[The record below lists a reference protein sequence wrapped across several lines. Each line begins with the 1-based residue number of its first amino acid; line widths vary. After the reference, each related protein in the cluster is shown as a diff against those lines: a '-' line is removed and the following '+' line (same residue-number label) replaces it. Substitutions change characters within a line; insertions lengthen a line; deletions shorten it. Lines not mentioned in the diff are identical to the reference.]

1 MALLNVSVTAS
12 GASVTVAPSSG
23 DDPTRTSWAA
33 AGDAPGPPMASPAS
47 IAAATAV
54 ANLRTSPPDRRC
66 PETEAGCADHDAADA
81 DAASEIVRRA
91 DVAGRGLVIVAMP
104 TAGAGCLVCLDDGQ
118 RRCRPRGLVVGG
130 LHVPPDD
137 LAVVVGLDGRE
148 QVRAGLGQRPDG
160 DGELVELLRPDADAV
175 VGGPRHRRDGLLERV
190 VTNLDRFGK
199 LFGGEFGRPAGMRLD
214 ANGRERRVRGEVQA
228 YGGGPGGVGF
238 VRYPDGDLGPR
249 ARGVGVRVDGDMSGS
264 GCRGGHGDDGDAAR
278 GEPDAR
284 ERTRKHGHEKSLTHD
299 DESARPSRRAAF
311 GPQRWVSSA

>member
-81 DAASEIVRRA
+81 DA
-91 DVAGRGLVIVAMP
+91 
-104 TAGAGCLVCLDDGQ
+104 GAGCPFGLDAGQ

-130 LHVPPDD
+130 LHVPPDA

-175 VGGPRHRRDGLLERV
+175 VGGPRHRRDGLL
-190 VTNLDRFGK
+190 
-199 LFGGEFGRPAGMRLD
+199 
-214 ANGRERRVRGEVQA
+214 
-228 YGGGPGGVGF
+228 
-238 VRYPDGDLGPR
+238 
-249 ARGVGVRVDGDMSGS
+249 
-264 GCRGGHGDDGDAAR
+264 
-278 GEPDAR
+278 
-284 ERTRKHGHEKSLTHD
+284 
-299 DESARPSRRAAF
+299 
-311 GPQRWVSSA
+311 